1 MDVHGLICHRD
12 VATGII
18 CYKSLVQNS
27 QEKLELI
34 LHDDGSLTE
43 EDVAILQ
50 SSLPIKK
57 VFLKK
62 EADSILEEILS
73 RYPACAT
80 YRKKQP
86 PWGIKVFDIPLLE
99 KNDVLAYCDSDLFF
113 FKPFKGLFS
122 FPGPKTNIILM
133 YNAGDEPSCIRPWHF
148 FMYPNL
154 HIISNANAGI
164 LCIRKKCFDFD
175 LLEWFMAQN
184 WPLGFLFLYEQTFFA
199 LLAAR
204 IGGAL
209 YNPAQI
215 KFPTKKEIIHLASGL
230 YPEALAFHFVGGTKE
245 YVKKYLSNYE
255 PQVQYPITQIQT
267 MPCKNLN
274 FITLTWA
281 QLKRKIKRSIKL

>member
-27 QEKLELI
+27 QEKLGLI

-43 EDVAILQ
+43 EDIAILQ

-62 EADSILEEILS
+62 EADSILAELLS
-73 RYPACAT
+73 RYPACSS
-80 YRKKQP
+80 YRKKHP
-86 PWGIKVFDIPLLE
+86 YGIKIFDIPLLE

-122 FPGPKTNIILM
+122 FPDPKTNIILM
-133 YNAGDEPSCIRPWHF
+133 YNAGDEGYCLRPWHF
-148 FMYPNL
+148 FFYPKL
-154 HIISNANAGI
+154 QLVSKANAGI
-164 LCIRKKCFDFD
+164 MCLRKKYFD
-175 LLEWFMAQN
+175 LDLVEWFLGHN
-184 WPLGFLFLYEQTFFA
+184 WPLKFLFLYEQTFWAF
-199 LLAAR
+199 LAAR

-215 KFPTKKEIIHLASGL
+215 MFPIKKELIYLASGQS
-230 YPEALAFHFVGGTKE
+230 PEALALHFLGGMKE
-245 YVKKYLSNYE
+245 YVKKYLSHYTNLKFNI
-255 PQVQYPITQIQT
+255 PLPKSKRYPVR
-267 MPCKNLN
+267 N
-274 FITLTWA
+274 
-281 QLKRKIKRSIKL
+281 